1 MKKAEILIIC
11 TNDEIL
17 KTIVRLIDSNA
28 SMQGTGANMLEQA
41 LMLFKTSSFDL
52 ILIGAGLKT
61 EEEELI
67 TNINRSIKKIP
78 VVRHYG
84 GGSGLLF
91 TEIFQALGK

>member
-1 MKKAEILIIC
+1 
-11 TNDEIL
+11 
-17 KTIVRLIDSNA
+17 
-28 SMQGTGANMLEQA
+28 MLEQA